1 MSRFSLCNENIVIG
15 AAPLGSARQLPAVFG
30 VGSRRLRRRG
40 PRSQLSNLRRSVP
53 RHRRTLPDMRPGE
66 SGLFVSESIFSSVPP
81 TTQLTN
87 KSDDKE
93 NSNLPGK
100 SACNYPVRSVKT
112 VNDVCIYFVNIRCL
126 LAKANFEELCLQLE
140 VHRPHVVCIQETWLN
155 STTKAIVIPGYEE
168 VSRRDRSPLENRGG
182 ILTLRRD
189 DFNCL
194 VHISNTPTEER
205 SWHFLKVGVDTI
217 LLANWYRPGSSA
229 SDEFST
235 LYA

>member
-66 SGLFVSESIFSSVPP
+66 SGLLVSESIFSSASP

-93 NSNLPGK
+93 NSNLLGK
-100 SACNYPVRSVKT
+100 SACNYPVRSEKKREATSV
-112 VNDVCIYFVNIRCL
+112 Y
-126 LAKANFEELCLQLE
+126 
-140 VHRPHVVCIQETWLN
+140 
-155 STTKAIVIPGYEE
+155 
-168 VSRRDRSPLENRGG
+168 
-182 ILTLRRD
+182 IL
-189 DFNCL
+189 
-194 VHISNTPTEER
+194 
-205 SWHFLKVGVDTI
+205 
-217 LLANWYRPGSSA
+217 
-229 SDEFST
+229 
-235 LYA
+235 